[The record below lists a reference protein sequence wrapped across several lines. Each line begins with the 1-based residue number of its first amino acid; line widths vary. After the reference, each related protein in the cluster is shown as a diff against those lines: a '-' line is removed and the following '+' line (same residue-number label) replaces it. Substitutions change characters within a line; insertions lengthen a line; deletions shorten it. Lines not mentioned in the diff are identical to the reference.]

1 MCGLSLNKL
10 IYPSLKDAL
19 YQVWLKLARWFWRRR
34 FLNFVNAWIF
44 TFSKLSPLEKSR
56 AFHLNKLKFHSPLK
70 DDLLKSSMCIHYF
83 VITCPQKNQEPFI
96 YRTSILFTK
105 GWFVPS
111 LIEICTVF
119 LQKKI
124 FKSNVFS
131 QFPISYSFISPTPK
145 DALCQVWLKLT
156 QWFWGK
162 RWKCE
167 KFTTTTTTPLTTL
180 ALCVEAS
187 FLPQVQN
194 TFLKVKLYVK
204 NLSPIVNDLP
214 WIRPHC
220 WAGRSAFQVEPP
232 TGCLRSSR
240 ILRTPLEPRR
250 RSGVPLSSIRGY
262 SSHPLSMTRRD
273 GINIPQFTATTWQSY
288 WLAYYKQYSRS
299 HYILL
304 DIVMYNVLTQI

>member
-1 MCGLSLNKL
+1 MLIKRRKNSLSTLWELNGSSFKQTW
-10 IYPSLKDAL
+10 IPFTQGCIVASLVKIGP
-19 YQVWLKLARWFWRRR
+19 V
-34 FLNFVNAWIF
+34 V
-44 TFSKLSPLEKSR
+44 LE
-56 AFHLNKLKFHSPLK
+56 
-70 DDLLKSSMCIHYF
+70 
-83 VITCPQKNQEPFI
+83 
-96 YRTSILFTK
+96 
-105 GWFVPS
+105 
-111 LIEICTVF
+111 
-119 LQKKI
+119 KKI
-124 FKSNVFS
+124 FKFLQCIFQFSNYLPLEKGVALHLNRLEFS
-131 QFPISYSFISPTPK
+131 LPK

-167 KFTTTTTTPLTTL
+167 KFTTTTTTPPTTL

-187 FLPQVQN
+187 FLPQVHN

-220 WAGRSAFQVEPP
+220 WAGRSVFQVEPP